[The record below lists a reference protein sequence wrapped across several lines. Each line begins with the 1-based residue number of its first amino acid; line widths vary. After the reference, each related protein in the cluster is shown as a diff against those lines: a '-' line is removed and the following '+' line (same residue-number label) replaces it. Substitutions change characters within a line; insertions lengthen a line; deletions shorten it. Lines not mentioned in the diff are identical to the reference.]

1 MLVSLSVDYRRACL
15 AVRERFHLDDE
26 GVSEAYRRLDA
37 AGATSAV
44 LAQTCNRLEAYVWWP
59 EMADDCAAPG
69 EAASMRVR
77 RAVALRICLAWCAG
91 DEAEA
96 EEMARFA
103 IVATGEAAALHLLR
117 VVAGLESQVLGDI
130 HVLAQMRQ
138 AHRGAVERGRI
149 GSPLH
154 RLFEVAFRLGKR
166 VRRETGLMSTRSG
179 VGSEAARVADSIE
192 STGGLIVVG
201 CGKIGTQA
209 ARTLASRGARDVTIV
224 NRTAHRAADLARQL
238 GSAGAA
244 GLEQLPVLLAS
255 ARAVIVATDAREP
268 ILTRDG
274 VASIRALDVA
284 GDARPLVIIDI
295 SVPRNVDPEVGK
307 LEGVELVDLDTLHPE
322 ASGAAAARRAAIP
335 RVEALIDEASREYL
349 YWLELSTV
357 RAALHPLRTVL
368 AEACRREIAHMT
380 GDDPASSRTAER
392 IVARV
397 LAHPMAFLRSACERG
412 EDVARPAE
420 VLGSVFM

>member
-15 AVRERFHLDDE
+15 AVRERFHLDDNR
-26 GVSEAYRRLDA
+26 VSGAYRRLDA
-37 AGATSAV
+37 VGASSAV
-44 LAQTCNRLEAYVWWP
+44 VAQTCNRLEAYVWWP
-59 EMADDCAAPG
+59 ETGVASKSPSSAV
-69 EAASMRVR
+69 SMRAR
-77 RAVALRICLAWCAG
+77 RAVALQICLAWCAG
-91 DEAEA
+91 DETEA

-103 IVATGEAAALHLLR
+103 IVETGEAAALHLFR

-130 HVLAQMRQ
+130 HVLAQIRQ
-138 AHRGAVERGRI
+138 AYRGAVERGLV

-179 VGSEAARVADSIE
+179 VGSEAARVADTIE
-192 STGGLIVVG
+192 GAGGLIVVG

-209 ARTLASRGARDVTIV
+209 ARTLATRGARDVTLV

-238 GSAGAA
+238 GTGSSAG
-244 GLEQLPVLLAS
+244 LDRLPSLLAS
-255 ARAVIVATDAREP
+255 ARAVIVATDARDP
-268 ILTRDG
+268 ILTREAVAAVRPLDG
-274 VASIRALDVA
+274 TGR
-284 GDARPLVIIDI
+284 ARPLVIIDV

-322 ASGAAAARRAAIP
+322 ASGAAAARRAALP
-335 RVEALIDEASREYL
+335 RVEGLIEEASREYL
-349 YWLELSTV
+349 YWLELATV

-380 GDDPASSRTAER
+380 GDDPASSRTADR

-397 LAHPMAFLRSACERG
+397 LAHPMEILRSACERG
-412 EDVARPAE
+412 EDVARPAA
-420 VLGSVFM
+420 VLGSIFM